1 MHNNLDIISFI
12 YYHYNILAK
21 VLCITYQLKAQSLN
35 IRKEKMLV
43 FCFVVVEYVILINK
57 QAVHFSNQ
65 RLYLTLVWHQSSSL
79 SLWVTGGLVWSKFY
93 HICNA
98 LITHNCFTF
107 SPWLIRNNTVFV
119 WWYVDKIRIN
129 LKKFFWFIFNYL
141 MSIALDDHVFHLWYE
156 NTVKPNQTISSLSW
170 KERT

>member
-1 MHNNLDIISFI
+1 
-12 YYHYNILAK
+12 
-21 VLCITYQLKAQSLN
+21 
-35 IRKEKMLV
+35 MLV
-43 FCFVVVEYVILINK
+43 FCFIIVGYVILINK

-79 SLWVTGGLVWSKFY
+79 SLWVTGGLFWSKFY

-98 LITHNCFTF
+98 LITHCFTF

-129 LKKFFWFIFNYL
+129 FKNFFWFILNYL
-141 MSIALDDHVFHLWYE
+141 MSVALDDHVFHLWEYSE
-156 NTVKPNQTISSLSW
+156 TKPNYFFPFLKRKNVTVENLWNHIIFRWGLGSFFFYFFRFLHW
-170 KERT
+170 WLLLFE